1 MSGPL
6 NFNKIKKQMESDGY
20 LRQWNLRAIE
30 VSFKSKAITQEQRD
44 KLIALLYSKGK
55 SDKLKKHHIVSTYFD
70 KIKKIMFSNF
80 KSEIDWSKWNFEIP
94 NNKELLNEY
103 FNIEKKN

>member
-6 NFNKIKKQMESDGY
+6 KFSEIKKQMENDGY
-20 LRQWNLRAIE
+20 GKEWNLRAIN
-30 VSFKSKAITQEQRD
+30 VSFEHKIITQEERD

-55 SDKLKKHHIVSTYFD
+55 SDKLKRHHNVSIYFD